1 LKCRNTVSSATNI
14 HFIKKQNNTAYTQNG
29 RDVNKMAVTGNVKEK
44 KKSNQKGIVKFFKEL
59 KSEAKRI
66 TWPSKQDVKKATLAV
81 ASFSFLF
88 VIFVGLLD
96 YGFNN
101 LYKLIFK

>member
-1 LKCRNTVSSATNI
+1 
-14 HFIKKQNNTAYTQNG
+14 
-29 RDVNKMAVTGNVKEK
+29 MAVNGNIKVKE
-44 KKSNQKGIVKFFKEL
+44 KSNQKGIVKFFKDL
-59 KSEAKRI
+59 KAEAKRI
-66 TWPSKQDVKKATLAV
+66 TWPSKKDIKKATIAV
-81 ASFSFLF
+81 VSFSFLF

>member
-1 LKCRNTVSSATNI
+1 
-14 HFIKKQNNTAYTQNG
+14 
-29 RDVNKMAVTGNVKEK
+29 MAVNGNVKVKE
-44 KKSNQKGIVKFFKEL
+44 KSNQKGIVKFFKEL
-59 KSEAKRI
+59 KAEAKRI
-66 TWPSKQDVKKATLAV
+66 TWPSKKDIKKATIAV
-81 ASFSFLF
+81 VSFSFLY